1 MYSINGFYFND
12 KRKLLLIENFVIKEY
27 NYIFLICYNL
37 LVLKK
42 NIKLLM

>member
-1 MYSINGFYFND
+1 MYSINVFYFND

-27 NYIFLICYNL
+27 IFLICYNL